1 MGLKELKSNLDV
13 VGGFGGAPNQTSTN
27 QSTIPGASVNNALPD
42 PHYNTLNGTSDSPF
56 SSKSG
61 DHMVDLLTQQ
71 AISTNTNNTYQP
83 SPQQS
88 SYQDLDGNQG
98 PQSQLPTTD
107 ASQKHIDSL
116 QSVNQDL
123 DGLPGPQSQLPTTDA
138 SQAHIDSL
146 QQVPG
151 PPQSSPYQDLDGVQG
166 PQFQKI
172 TTDASQAHID
182 SLQQVP
188 GGSENSPY
196 QDLDGVQGPQFQ
208 RETTIASQVH
218 ESSLGLVPGFSENS
232 PFQDLDGFS
241 NNPSFGDAGGAG
253 KQLSNKDLHESLL
266 TEHYQYSHNT
276 PVVTINAG
284 VKDLNGE
291 LPLNGEYIN
300 NFPS

>member
-107 ASQKHIDSL
+107 ASHTGFCWAISFMFCVDVQPMIRRKH
-116 QSVNQDL
+116 N
-123 DGLPGPQSQLPTTDA
+123 
-138 SQAHIDSL
+138 
-146 QQVPG
+146 
-151 PPQSSPYQDLDGVQG
+151 
-166 PQFQKI
+166 
-172 TTDASQAHID
+172 
-182 SLQQVP
+182 
-188 GGSENSPY
+188 
-196 QDLDGVQGPQFQ
+196 
-208 RETTIASQVH
+208 IAM
-218 ESSLGLVPGFSENS
+218 
-232 PFQDLDGFS
+232 
-241 NNPSFGDAGGAG
+241 
-253 KQLSNKDLHESLL
+253 
-266 TEHYQYSHNT
+266 
-276 PVVTINAG
+276 
-284 VKDLNGE
+284 
-291 LPLNGEYIN
+291 
-300 NFPS
+300 